1 VLGVLPGIIGTI
13 QAAETVKFILGIGES
28 LVGRLLLFDALTMR
42 TRELKLRRNP
52 ECAICGDNA
61 SITGL
66 IDYERF
72 CGIEPPPAAG
82 PGDGESAISVAAL
95 KAMLDRGEGVF
106 LLDVREPREYEIA
119 NLGGHLI
126 PLNDLPRRVHE
137 LDSSQETVVYCHSGM
152 RSGQAVQFL
161 KQLGFRKVKNLL
173 GGIDAWADAIDPDM
187 PRY

>member
-1 VLGVLPGIIGTI
+1 M
-13 QAAETVKFILGIGES
+13 K
-28 LVGRLLLFDALTMR
+28 

-52 ECAICGDNA
+52 DCAICGDHA
-61 SITGL
+61 SITEL
-66 IDYERF
+66 IDYELF
-72 CGIEPPPAAG
+72 CGIAPAAG
-82 PGDGESAISVAAL
+82 PEDDENAISAAAL
-95 KAMLDRGEGVF
+95 KAKLDRGESVF

-137 LDSSQETVVYCHSGM
+137 LDSSQDTVVYCHSGM

-173 GGIDAWADAIDPDM
+173 GGIEAWAESIDPDM